1 MPFLAVALFASFGLA
16 GVFSMVAVMYAL
28 LVVASR
34 FAPET
39 RARTLEQINATN
51 RTAPCHDRASRQ
63 PDSREK
69 RADMDTLNISA
80 TANGLNYLPEYLADA
95 TGLFRDAGLAV
106 TARACDPWTGVL
118 DDLESGA
125 ADLALGGLWVPG
137 MYAGTP
143 PRAQR
148 DLPAQPPGAEGRS
161 CTAAHP
167 ESFEFADL
175 RGKVVLAPG
184 IGGSA
189 PYAVT
194 AGLIRE
200 AGVDPAGITFLRDL
214 STPMFVELFHAGLG
228 DAIILDLVT
237 ALEVE
242 ATGAGTI
249 VFRNLD
255 SGGIMPNSV
264 YYARTDRVEEL
275 RDRFTRFTACI
286 DAAMTALPT
295 TPAATID
302 SILAAR
308 WPAKD
313 LDLLRDATRQ
323 MTASTVW
330 ETVAIDPAGSD
341 RWMRMIAEA
350 AMVTRAPSY
359 SELTDDTLHEGLPVI
374 VFLHDDE
381 LAGVVDLGEL
391 VDTVRTLHID
401 LALGHADTARPEHH
415 RHRAVHRP
423 AADGGHLTP
432 ARPHRRQ
439 DPHRRPGAT
448 ARGRTGAA
456 VHRDPARRHRPAPG
470 SPSWPAGPAPGCA
483 RRPPARWPPT
493 RWPAPTAGS
502 SG

>member
-1 MPFLAVALFASFGLA
+1 
-16 GVFSMVAVMYAL
+16 
-28 LVVASR
+28 
-34 FAPET
+34 
-39 RARTLEQINATN
+39 
-51 RTAPCHDRASRQ
+51 
-63 PDSREK
+63 
-69 RADMDTLNISA
+69 MDTLNISA

-95 TGLFRDAGLAV
+95 TGLFSGAGLAV

-143 PRAQR
+143 RELSVICQLNHQAPKAIVHRGA
-148 DLPAQPPGAEGRS
+148 PA
-161 CTAAHP
+161 
-167 ESFEFADL
+167 SFELADL
-175 RGKVVLAPG
+175 RGTVVLAPG

-200 AGVDPAGITFLRDL
+200 AGVDPAEVTFLRDL

-228 DAIILDLVT
+228 DAIVLDLVT
-237 ALEVE
+237 AMEVE
-242 ATGAGTI
+242 ATGTGRI

-255 SGGIMPNSV
+255 DGGTMPNSV

-302 SILAAR
+302 AILAAR
-308 WPAKD
+308 WPGRD
-313 LDLLRDATRQ
+313 IDILREATRQ
-323 MTASTVW
+323 MIASTVW

-359 SELTDDTLHEGLPVI
+359 SELTDDT
-374 VFLHDDE
+374 FMK
-381 LAGVVDLGEL
+381 AY
-391 VDTVRTLHID
+391 R
-401 LALGHADTARPEHH
+401 
-415 RHRAVHRP
+415 
-423 AADGGHLTP
+423 
-432 ARPHRRQ
+432 
-439 DPHRRPGAT
+439 
-448 ARGRTGAA
+448 
-456 VHRDPARRHRPAPG
+456 
-470 SPSWPAGPAPGCA
+470 
-483 RRPPARWPPT
+483 
-493 RWPAPTAGS
+493 
-502 SG
+502 